1 MDDADDQSHAER
13 ERFVEEVGI
22 VMEQEGMP
30 RMAARILGWL
40 LICDPPL
47 QSASELASA
56 LHASRGSIST
66 MTQFLIQFGVLERVG
81 VPGERQD
88 YFRIRPGAGSYVLER
103 QLRQMRTLLDLFQ
116 RGLALVSDQPPANQE
131 RLRELHDL
139 YAFFERHSRALL
151 ESWHAETNA
160 SGPS

>member
-1 MDDADDQSHAER
+1 MDDADDQSHTER

-22 VMEQEGMP
+22 LMEQEGMP

-47 QSASELASA
+47 QSANELASA

-66 MTQFLIQFGVLERVG
+66 MTQFLIRFGVLERVG

-88 YFRIRPGAGSYVLER
+88 FFRIRPGAGTYVLER
-103 QLRQMRTLLDLFQ
+103 QLRQMRTLLHLFQ
-116 RGLALVSDQPPANQE
+116 RGLPLVSDQPPVNQE
-131 RLRELHDL
+131 RLRELHAL
-139 YAFFERHSRALL
+139 YAFFEHHSRALL
-151 ESWHAETNA
+151 ERWHAERT
-160 SGPS
+160 GPKPS